1 MYEVL
6 PSSLPLLF
14 HFTLKIMILSHPASL
29 SGRWFPLTPVGP
41 HGRATLHL
49 HPKVR
54 LCECLWNAIK
64 LEKQY
69 FISFSQYS
77 GQATEEHTEE
87 SDSIPGGSTGFL
99 LPSLSFWLQIPYGL
113 LTNIFLK
120 LLYRGVKGL
129 RSDVHNMT
137 KVRREQNG
145 TFTPQYVLLRIRLNL
160 WDKALFIIGTF
171 IHF

>member
-41 HGRATLHL
+41 HGCATLHL

-54 LCECLWNAIK
+54 LCECLWNVIK

-69 FISFSQYS
+69 FISFSRYS
-77 GQATEEHTEE
+77 GQATEENIEE
-87 SDSIPGGSTGFL
+87 SDSIPGGSIGFP
-99 LPSLSFWLQIPYGL
+99 LPSLSFWLQSPHGL
-113 LTNIFLK
+113 LTNIYLELF
-120 LLYRGVKGL
+120 YRGLKGL
-129 RSDVHNMT
+129 RSDVRSVT

-145 TFTPQYVLLRIRLNL
+145 TFTSQYVLLRRCSKH
-160 WDKALFIIGTF
+160 WDKAFL
-171 IHF
+171 

>member
-29 SGRWFPLTPVGP
+29 SGPWFPPTPAGP
-41 HGRATLHL
+41 HGCATLHP

-54 LCECLWNAIK
+54 LCGCLWNVIK

-69 FISFSQYS
+69 FISFIRYS
-77 GQATEEHTEE
+77 CQATEENTEE
-87 SDSIPGGSTGFL
+87 SDSIPGGSIGFPL
-99 LPSLSFWLQIPYGL
+99 LPLSFWLQSPHGL
-113 LTNIFLK
+113 LTNTYLELF
-120 LLYRGVKGL
+120 YRGVKGL
-129 RSDVHNMT
+129 RNDVRSVR
-137 KVRREQNG
+137 KVRREYNG
-145 TFTPQYVLLRIRLNL
+145 AFTPQCVLLWRFLKH
-160 WDKALFIIGTF
+160 WGKVFFIIGTF